1 MTILNRILLG
11 SVLFLS
17 FLFPLVS
24 QAAITVPWSATS
36 TDTGAISPNVV
47 NGNNPS
53 LKVLSTATST
63 FSNGL
68 NVTAGCFSIAG
79 VCVGTGGGAVSSVFG
94 RTGTVVATAGDY
106 TTALVTE
113 VTNLYF
119 TNARAIAAT
128 LTGFS
133 ATSGSCVSTDSI
145 EQCLQRLAGN
155 GATYLTNITGLITN
169 GTGIGLSGS
178 GTSGSPY
185 SISNT
190 GVTSIVAGT
199 NITVSGA
206 TGAVTINSTGGGGTS
221 LFSSSGGVTF
231 ANTDPLVGAQAFE
244 ATSSTA
250 TSSFLGLV
258 GVGTTSPSKI
268 FTVEGNQS
276 GGVARIQRDFPSP
289 TTSSS
294 IGTYDVLLNELGVGS
309 LQGGTGPTQTF
320 GVSLAGGAEVPTANI
335 FTPNLGGTVGGFDI
349 QTANGS
355 GGVYAPF
362 TAGSNGHVTIGNN
375 DTGSFISNP
384 DVALDGNASVGENYA
399 TMTPPTNGLI
409 IQGSTG
415 IGTTTPGAT
424 LDVVNTTGTNVAQF
438 TNLGFGGSGG
448 GAGLLG
454 HTGFVP
460 TATGDRLG
468 FLLFGFT
475 NGVAGSI
482 GTNAVGI
489 DGYADQAWT
498 LGTNQGSY
506 LDFETTADN
515 STTRTERMRIAANG
529 NVGIGTT
536 SPSQILSVAGN
547 ELLSGT
553 LTLSALGGT
562 QCLHEIGGVVSGTG
576 SDCGSGGGGTN
587 FFTSD
592 GVSTTYLNNNL
603 ILAAPSFNAT
613 STIAT
618 STFAGDVWIGSNGVL
633 PNPDLRIGTS
643 SLPLY
648 GRVLGD
654 VIDAEY
660 DYNGVTSINVANAN
674 IGTCAASTYFAD
686 GNNPTLGGYY
696 GTFSFLN
703 DGWTDGGG
711 AGCGIGVS
719 NTDKPEAV
727 AIASPTGEMDFDI
740 ASTSITRASDFHWN
754 ANNVQRMTL
763 TNQGNLGLG
772 TTTPNGVIT
781 EQLDYGQSLPY
792 LAWNV
797 SSSTSSTG
805 NTGVSWASLT
815 LNGQN
820 SALNIPDT
828 LNLVNVAGGSSD
840 QIDASGVAK
849 ITFFSSGQTAFTQ
862 SAGTAIHYL
871 YSGVADNAVT
881 ASTNVPIMELN
892 FAQIRT
898 HVTGAV
904 PEQDDIFTTCP
915 TDTFASGAA
924 AASVITTDSC
934 NTISGMPLIGARG
947 SATNR
952 MELYLNPGT
961 YQDGTGI
968 NPVASSTYDETLYVS
983 AGTYTYNTTTVKTD
997 PAAIFNYSN
1006 NGNIGV
1012 GSAKGPT
1019 GNINLVDFGTSTPD
1033 QTSEFTIENLPSI
1046 NYLSGLSNVYSPTAS
1061 IFRIASTTNSTQT
1074 ADVTTFTAL
1083 NNGNVGVG
1091 TTSPWLQFSTTGR
1104 VALSGLTPSSGL
1116 QTGVLCLSSS
1126 NEVIND
1132 SIACLAS
1139 AKRYKED
1146 IADFSPSTALSQIL
1160 ALNPVTYLYKKDFNG
1175 AFQSNPN
1182 YSRTQ
1187 LGLIADDVGKVNPAF
1202 EVVETAT
1209 TTFEGKTYA
1218 PGSAAAVDYNEIDA
1232 ALVGAVKAQQAEI
1245 LALKVPIARDLED
1258 NWQNA
1263 AIAVLA
1269 FLFAVYVIYNE
1280 IDKRKKYGY

>member
-199 NITVSGA
+199 NITVSGS
-206 TGAVTINSTGGGGTS
+206 TGAVTINSTGGGTGTNY
-221 LFSSSGGVTF
+221 FTNSG
-231 ANTDPLVGAQAFE
+231 ANTYLNTGSNLE
-244 ATSSTA
+244 APSFTA
-250 TSSFLGLV
+250 TS
-258 GVGTTSPSKI
+258 TT
-268 FTVEGNQS
+268 
-276 GGVARIQRDFPSP
+276 
-289 TTSSS
+289 
-294 IGTYDVLLNELGVGS
+294 
-309 LQGGTGPTQTF
+309 
-320 GVSLAGGAEVPTANI
+320 
-335 FTPNLGGTVGGFDI
+335 
-349 QTANGS
+349 
-355 GGVYAPF
+355 
-362 TAGSNGHVTIGNN
+362 
-375 DTGSFISNP
+375 
-384 DVALDGNASVGENYA
+384 
-399 TMTPPTNGLI
+399 
-409 IQGSTG
+409 
-415 IGTTTPGAT
+415 
-424 LDVVNTTGTNVAQF
+424 
-438 TNLGFGGSGG
+438 
-448 GAGLLG
+448 
-454 HTGFVP
+454 
-460 TATGDRLG
+460 
-468 FLLFGFT
+468 
-475 NGVAGSI
+475 
-482 GTNAVGI
+482 
-489 DGYADQAWT
+489 
-498 LGTNQGSY
+498 
-506 LDFETTADN
+506 
-515 STTRTERMRIAANG
+515 
-529 NVGIGTT
+529 
-536 SPSQILSVAGN
+536 
-547 ELLSGT
+547 
-553 LTLSALGGT
+553 
-562 QCLHEIGGVVSGTG
+562 
-576 SDCGSGGGGTN
+576 
-587 FFTSD
+587 
-592 GVSTTYLNNNL
+592 
-603 ILAAPSFNAT
+603 
-613 STIAT
+613 AT
-618 STFAGDVWIGSNGVL
+618 STFNGDVWIGSTGVL

-643 SLPLY
+643 SVPLY
-648 GRVLGD
+648 GRLLGD
-654 VIDAEY
+654 LIDAEY
-660 DYNGVTSINVANAN
+660 DYNGVSSINVANAN
-674 IGTCAASTYFAD
+674 VGPCAASTYFSD

-703 DGWTDGGG
+703 DGWTNGGG

-719 NTDKPEAV
+719 NTDKAEAV

-740 ASTSITRASDFHWN
+740 ASTTNTGSADFNWDV
-754 ANNVQRMTL
+754 NNVRVMKLSNAGALAIGTTSTPAQLTVANSSTLDGYFINTGTFGSGGGAGMSGLTAFLPSIGDRLSFLTGGFWNGSSAMNSTAIQSIATQNWTAGSAEGTALNLQVTPNGSATRSTAMTVD
-763 TNQGNLGLG
+763 QSGFVGIG
-772 TTTPNGVIT
+772 TTTPSALLALSLNNYVSNLPMPAFTIASTSAGGIATTSLFSVFPQGSGGFITNGGTVQINS
-781 EQLDYGQSLPY
+781 QLDCKGTAGSCNFSYI
-792 LAWNV
+792 
-797 SSSTSSTG
+797 
-805 NTGVSWASLT
+805 
-815 LNGQN
+815 NGGRM
-820 SALNIPDT
+820 S
-828 LNLVNVAGGSSD
+828 
-840 QIDASGVAK
+840 
-849 ITFFSSGQTAFTQ
+849 FQ
-862 SAGTAIHYL
+862 SAGITFSGGTSATLPTFLFNGNSESALATTA
-871 YSGVADNAVT
+871 
-881 ASTNVPIMELN
+881 NVPWMELGSN
-892 FAQIRT
+892 QTRT
-898 HVTGAV
+898 HATGAV
-904 PEQDDIFTTCP
+904 AENDQLQFIPM
-915 TDTFASGAA
+915 TDTFASGAP
-924 AASVITTDSC
+924 AASVITTDDYAAL
-934 NTISGMPLIGARG
+934 IGMPLIGARG
-947 SATNR
+947 SIVNR
-952 MELYLNPGT
+952 IGMLIAPNVYS
-961 YQDGTGI
+961 DGPSSGSI
-968 NPVASSTYDETLYVS
+968 ASSTYDEDMYIA
-983 AGTYTYNTTTVKTD
+983 AGVNAYASGLSDKTATD
-997 PAAIFNYSN
+997 LILNYFNSSN
-1006 NGNIGV
+1006 VGIGT
-1012 GSAKGPT
+1012 SYQ
-1019 GNINLVDFGTSTPD
+1019 NINLLDIGSSTPD
-1033 QTSEFTIENLPSI
+1033 SSSEVTIENLPAG
-1046 NYLSGLSNVYSPTAS
+1046 NYRNISGTPSANYSPTAP

-1074 ADVTTFTAL
+1074 ADVTIFTAL

-1091 TTSPWLQFSTTGR
+1091 TSTPWLQFSTTGR

-1160 ALNPVTYLYKKDFNG
+1160 ALNPVTFLYKKDFNG

-1218 PGSAAAVDYNEIDA
+1218 PGAAAAVDYNEVDA
-1232 ALVGAVKAQQAEI
+1232 ALVGAVKAEQAEI

-1263 AIAVLA
+1263 AIAVLT